1 MPSTE
6 QRELAQVLA
15 DSITQ
20 VTPIDLLRWG
30 SPPAKSPQ
38 LSSPLSAML
47 DRKAAKR
54 SLREM

>member
-6 QRELAQVLA
+6 QREQAQVLENPA
-15 DSITQ
+15 TQ
-20 VTPIDLLRWG
+20 VTVITFSRRG

-47 DRKAAKR
+47 DRKAAIAFVK
-54 SLREM
+54 